1 LADIAAVEARGVT
14 KIFGA
19 GQEGVRALDDV
30 SVTIRQNEFFTLLG
44 PSGCGKTTLLRLIAG
59 FEQPTAGEILLK
71 GSPVEHLPPY
81 QRAVNT
87 VFQSYALFPH
97 MTVAQNISF
106 GLEMRGAAKEKVGS
120 VVEEMLALVKMTGL
134 GGRRPSQLSGGQQ
147 QRVALAR
154 ALANHPEVLLLD
166 EPLSALDLKLRQE
179 MRSELKN
186 LQRRTGITFVFVTH
200 DQEEALTMSDRIA
213 VMSKGKIQQLGAP
226 LDIYERPVN
235 RFVADFIGDTNF
247 VEAQVAKGEG
257 DLVHCRVEG
266 GLDFLANPTG
276 NHVQGAKVT
285 LAIRPERRSCL
296 KSGAASAPSPRRSMS
311 APIPITRCGSPTA
324 CALNV
329 RVQNASGRARPLR
342 GRGQGRHRCAGRRC
356 PHAGGLSRAMSIS
369 AAPAELLPASERV
382 ARAQATERRRWLR
395 TRWGLSAPAVIII
408 ALFGVLPLLIMVVY
422 SFLEA
427 GEYGGVVW
435 NFSTDAY
442 VSFLFQRDI
451 FDGTLAF
458 SSDYLMIYLRSILF
472 AIATTAICLVLGFP
486 TAYFMA
492 TRPPARRQF
501 WVFLVTIPFWS
512 NLLVRTLAVMLIIRD
527 EGLIN
532 DFLIWLGVIDKP
544 IVLLYTNFA
553 TMLGLLYSF
562 LPFMVLPLYATWRRW
577 TSAWWRPASIST
589 PPAAGCCAGSSFRSP
604 SPASSP
610 AAFWSSS
617 RRSAPMSRLS
627 SWAAASI

>member
-1 LADIAAVEARGVT
+1 MADIAAVEARGVT

-59 FEQPTAGEILLK
+59 FEQPTSGEILLK

-120 VVEEMLALVKMTGL
+120 VVEEMLSLVKMTGL

-276 NHVQGAKVT
+276 NPVPGAKVT
-285 LAIRPERRSCL
+285 LAIRPEKILL
-296 KSGAASAPSPRRSMS
+296 KSG
-311 APIPITRCGSPTA
+311 GSTGTIA
-324 CALNV
+324 QTVYVGTDTNYEVRLTDSLRLNV
-329 RVQNASGRARPLR
+329 RVQNAMDGRAQFAVGDKVGIDVP
-342 GRGQGRHRCAGRRC
+342 AG
-356 PHAGGLSRAMSIS
+356 
-369 AAPAELLPASERV
+369 AAR
-382 ARAQATERRRWLR
+382 
-395 TRWGLSAPAVIII
+395 
-408 ALFGVLPLLIMVVY
+408 M
-422 SFLEA
+422 
-427 GEYGGVVW
+427 
-435 NFSTDAY
+435 
-442 VSFLFQRDI
+442 
-451 FDGTLAF
+451 
-458 SSDYLMIYLRSILF
+458 
-472 AIATTAICLVLGFP
+472 LV
-486 TAYFMA
+486 
-492 TRPPARRQF
+492 
-501 WVFLVTIPFWS
+501 
-512 NLLVRTLAVMLIIRD
+512 D
-527 EGLIN
+527 
-532 DFLIWLGVIDKP
+532 
-544 IVLLYTNFA
+544 
-553 TMLGLLYSF
+553 
-562 LPFMVLPLYATWRRW
+562 
-577 TSAWWRPASIST
+577 
-589 PPAAGCCAGSSFRSP
+589 
-604 SPASSP
+604 
-610 AAFWSSS
+610 
-617 RRSAPMSRLS
+617 
-627 SWAAASI
+627 